1 MQGPRVSRPVKLLRF
16 RNQRCCVPCS
26 PLPDR
31 ARIIS
36 VVKTPKCQA
45 DETDA
50 AEAVEEF
57 HVEVTDY
64 MVLRLCFR
72 MIFVEH
78 YVMAVFL
85 SVRSCPSICTRLVN
99 LSGLAKLAAATRMTS
114 CGRPCSATRCA
125 AFARRGHSRSS

>member
-1 MQGPRVSRPVKLLRF
+1 MQGPRASCPVKLLRF
-16 RNQRCCVPCS
+16 RNQRRCVPCS

-78 YVMAVFL
+78 YVMAVS
-85 SVRSCPSICTRLVN
+85 SVSVHVHLFAHAWLISVDWPDWLRLR
-99 LSGLAKLAAATRMTS
+99 A
-114 CGRPCSATRCA
+114 
-125 AFARRGHSRSS
+125 